1 MPIFSGLG
9 QRRGSKPR
17 DLHIRKISFSG
28 CSLSS
33 DSDRSFS
40 SDSST
45 STIRA
50 HTPRLAS
57 SSGTAA
63 SFDAFSIHS
72 AFQPPKRLH
81 DRPFILTD
89 RQHYEPAATFYDSED
104 AEGSDLEGSERD
116 FDGED
121 EDLPQFIMELPHAS
135 PVSHHDYDAADEPQD
150 YFFMHVRNRKRP
162 SLPQSRWSDST
173 IASTVSSLDDLT
185 PVTSM
190 SEPASSSAMADAE
203 EAGAAGES
211 TPGRLA
217 AITTVPKRPTFKA
230 VDSFEEYVRRGGW
243 KRRGIVFNRE
253 DMDTYESR

>member
-17 DLHIRKISFSG
+17 ELHIRKISFSG

-33 DSDRSFS
+33 ASDRSFS

-57 SSGTAA
+57 STGTAA
-63 SFDAFSIHS
+63 SFDGFSIHS
-72 AFQPPKRLH
+72 QPPKRLH

-89 RQHYEPAATFYDSED
+89 RQHYDSAPTFYDSED
-104 AEGSDLEGSERD
+104 AESSDLEASERD

-121 EDLPQFIMELPHAS
+121 EDQTQFTMELPHAS
-135 PVSHHDYDAADEPQD
+135 PVSHHDYEAGEEPQD
-150 YFFMHVRNRKRP
+150 YFFMHIKSRQKP
-162 SLPQSRWSDST
+162 TLPQSRWSDST
-173 IASTVSSLDDLT
+173 IGSTIDSLDDLT

-190 SEPASSSAMADAE
+190 SEPTSSAAMVDADE
-203 EAGAAGES
+203 VEAAGES
-211 TPGRLA
+211 TPSSFTST
-217 AITTVPKRPTFKA
+217 TTVPKRPTFKP
-230 VDSFEEYVRRGGW
+230 VDSFEEYVKRGGW

-253 DMDTYESR
+253 DMDTYEAR